1 MPFCAFCDGRFN
13 RLYSER
19 TGLVRKNIDDVRD
32 RRANVAK
39 HHLTQEGIF
48 GTKRKL
54 VVVQCFDVIK
64 EIQGQGK
71 FQLDNNER
79 FKELA
84 IMKLKEPEEAWSPFE
99 FDEWFEDIKHAV
111 APLAPDESLCDWILQ
126 QAHTVQRTFVKKK
139 ERIKEDEPRLQG
151 TENEKEKIT
160 R

>member
-1 MPFCAFCDGRFN
+1 M
-13 RLYSER
+13 
-19 TGLVRKNIDDVRD
+19 
-32 RRANVAK
+32 
-39 HHLTQEGIF
+39 
-48 GTKRKL
+48 
-54 VVVQCFDVIK
+54 K
-64 EIQGQGK
+64 EIQRQGK

-84 IMKLKEPEEAWSPFE
+84 ILKLKEPEEAWSPFE
-99 FDEWFEDIKHAV
+99 FDEWFEDIKHAL

-160 R
+160 ETEKPVTEKVEEGDSEGVSY